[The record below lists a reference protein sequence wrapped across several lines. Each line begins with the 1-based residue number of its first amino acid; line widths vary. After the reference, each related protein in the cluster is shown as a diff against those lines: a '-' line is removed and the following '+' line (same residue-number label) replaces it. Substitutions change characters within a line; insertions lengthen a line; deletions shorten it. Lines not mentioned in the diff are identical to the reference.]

1 MYALTPDRKL
11 TSLWVDSEGRLLVAS
26 DDTSNPLPVGA
37 QLATQL
43 LVNDDGE
50 VIVSP
55 D

>member
-1 MYALTPDRKL
+1 MNALTPDRKL
-11 TSLWVDSEGRLLVAS
+11 TSLWVDSDGYLLVAA
-26 DDTSNPLPVGA
+26 DDTPNPLPVGA
-37 QLATQL
+37 KLATQL